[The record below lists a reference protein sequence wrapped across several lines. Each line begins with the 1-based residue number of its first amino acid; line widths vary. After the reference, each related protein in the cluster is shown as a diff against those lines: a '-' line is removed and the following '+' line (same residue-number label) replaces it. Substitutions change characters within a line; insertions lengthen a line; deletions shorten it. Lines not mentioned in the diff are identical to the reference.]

1 MSLAKDKPY
10 FAQPS
15 DYEDDVHAWA
25 FEQAQLL
32 RLGRFSE
39 VDLPN
44 VIEELESLGREVQEL
59 ISGAYRDLIAA
70 LLEWEAD
77 PSSRTR
83 ENATLI
89 LKARFTIEDE
99 EKEARSLREDAKRT
113 VEAVYPD
120 AVHLAM
126 AATGLPRGCFPIEC
140 PYELAFLRDLDALP
154 GSLPD
159 GE

>member
-10 FAQPS
+10 YATPS
-15 DYEDDVHAWA
+15 DYEDDVYAWA

-44 VIEELESLGREVQEL
+44 VIEELESLGREVREL
-59 ISGAYRDLIAA
+59 ITDAYRDLIAT
-70 LLEWEAD
+70 LLEWEAE

-83 ENATLI
+83 DNKKVI
-89 LKARFTIEDE
+89 LESRFRIRDE
-99 EKEARSLREDAKRT
+99 EGEARSLRDDAKRI
-113 VEAVYPD
+113 VEDIYPE

-126 AATGLPRGCFPIEC
+126 TATGLPRELFPFDC
-140 PYELAFLRDLDALP
+140 PYDLAFLRDIDAM
-154 GSLPD
+154 PD
-159 GE
+159 GDPRGD